1 MKRVEKVARDL
12 FPVLQDYE
20 TTHGWGGLMGV
31 PRHWRPCV
39 TYDSASGMGWAGGYV
54 GEGVAATNLA
64 GRILSDLVLDRD
76 TELVRLP
83 WVNDEARRWEIEP
96 LRWIGSRGVRWMGY
110 QADAEE
116 ARTNKPSV
124 FWGPIFDKL
133 SR

>member
-1 MKRVEKVARDL
+1 M
-12 FPVLQDYE
+12 
-20 TTHGWGGLMGV
+20 
-31 PRHWRPCV
+31 
-39 TYDSASGMGWAGGYV
+39 

-64 GRILSDLVLDRD
+64 GRILSDLVLGRN

-83 WVNDEARRWEIEP
+83 WVDDEARRWEIEP
-96 LRWIGSRGVRWMGY
+96 LRWIGSRSVRWMGY

-133 SR
+133 SG